1 MDYRTI
7 GLAALVVISILAT
20 AKEPDVMKEVRR
32 LYELL
37 RKDPDF
43 IKTYPELQREVIITG
58 MLRKGQVGYNINKGY
73 EIYICL
79 DGADVNQVM
88 HVLLHELAHVTV
100 SEFQH
105 SGGFWD
111 NLHRIKSM
119 AARLGIYS
127 GISRTPYCGHYIS
140 D

>member
-7 GLAALVVISILAT
+7 GLAALVIISILTT

-105 SGGFWD
+105 SGGFWE
-111 NLHRIKSM
+111 NLHKIKSI
-119 AARLGIYS
+119 AARMGIYT
-127 GISRTPYCGHYIS
+127 GISRTSYCGHYIS